1 METLYVILSLTGA
14 TATTTGLTVKAV
26 IDEKQYETGIKISD
40 EELSKCKIIKRTFHG
55 EWNYCIEP
63 VELNC

>member
-1 METLYVILSLTGA
+1 
-14 TATTTGLTVKAV
+14 LTVKAV
-26 IDEKQYETGIKISD
+26 IDEKQYKTGIKISD